1 MNNKLGQFS
10 GLLSN
15 FSNAGSSILSDLDIH
30 ILKAVEDSW
39 EDLSLNND
47 LGKINGVLSDLGE
60 ALTDVSL

>member
-30 ILKAVEDSW
+30 ILKAIKDSW
-39 EDLSLNND
+39 EDLSLYND
-47 LGKINGVLSDLGE
+47 LGKINGMLSDLGE

>member
-1 MNNKLGQFS
+1 
-10 GLLSN
+10 LLCN

-39 EDLSLNND
+39 EDLSLNNN